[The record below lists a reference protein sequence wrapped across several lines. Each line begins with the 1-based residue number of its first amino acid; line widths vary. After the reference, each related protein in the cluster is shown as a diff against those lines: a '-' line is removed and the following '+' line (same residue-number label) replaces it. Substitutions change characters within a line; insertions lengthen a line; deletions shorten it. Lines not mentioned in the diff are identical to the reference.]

1 MLAISIGIAYWIF
14 NDARQRGKSGIIWG
28 ILGFFF
34 SLITLIVWLIVRPK
48 TMSARCK
55 TLKRAPL
62 VHNRDVE
69 HREPFAVLV

>member
-1 MLAISIGIAYWIF
+1 MDDVWQWLGSLIGLAISIGIAYWIF

-48 TMSARCK
+48 TM
-55 TLKRAPL
+55 RA
-62 VHNRDVE
+62 V
-69 HREPFAVLV
+69 